1 MDTGYGE
8 YDALE
13 DFPPNPHGGPESGRD
28 CLEAP
33 VSTLAQVDHQKV
45 IDDTKQQQDVE
56 EGKIK
61 DKVTDAAVDEAGA
74 STFSS
79 SPLFC
84 SSSDKLIWAG
94 SSSGSPV
101 VLKRSAKP
109 RESLGKTGYT
119 KLDAKATH
127 YVYKWRAKKG
137 MKVSL
142 EDAPKILQK
151 PTFPKGLLVPVWGKP
166 FRVEQCPGETNL
178 DLQNSLGDNVI
189 DKYGSFSN
197 MDFSDV

>member
-13 DFPPNPHGGPESGRD
+13 DFPPDPEGGPESGRD
-28 CLEAP
+28 RLEAP
-33 VSTLAQVDHQKV
+33 TSTSAQVDQQKA
-45 IDDTKQQQDVE
+45 IHDTEQQQDVE
-56 EGKIK
+56 EGEIK
-61 DKVTDAAVDEAGA
+61 DKVNDAAIDEVGA

-94 SSSGSPV
+94 SSRGSPV
-101 VLKRSAKP
+101 VLRRSTKP
-109 RESLGKTGYT
+109 GKSLGKTGYT

-127 YVYKWRAKKG
+127 YVYKWGAKKG

-142 EDAPKILQK
+142 EDAPKILQN
-151 PTFPKGLLVPVWGKP
+151 PTFPKGLLVLVWGKP
-166 FRVEQCPGETNL
+166 FKVEQCPGETNL

-189 DKYGSFSN
+189 DEYGSFSN